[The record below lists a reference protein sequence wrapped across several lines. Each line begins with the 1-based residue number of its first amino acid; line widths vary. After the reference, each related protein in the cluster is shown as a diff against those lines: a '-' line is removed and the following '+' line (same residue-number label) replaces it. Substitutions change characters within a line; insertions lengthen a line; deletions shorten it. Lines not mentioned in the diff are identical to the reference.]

1 MQFRYEDRIDDE
13 TIAKQM
19 ANSFIR
25 VIISMTTGLA
35 VIALLFRMWL
45 YTFWIEYKQTKKKVY
60 YKMMEMQE
68 KANESSK

>member
-45 YTFWIEYKQTKKKVY
+45 YTFWIEYK
-60 YKMMEMQE
+60 
-68 KANESSK
+68 